1 MQPPLYVTVQDD
13 IFKSSLDRVTPHQH
27 QYDGRS
33 FCSVNCQLIK
43 HILRGSFGRS
53 GFVGT
58 VSFDP
63 ESPSSY
69 ARRASVNAGA
79 PPALV
84 LSDSAPLRLKK
95 VEAEALFAAGT
106 DVRER

>member
-1 MQPPLYVTVQDD
+1 
-13 IFKSSLDRVTPHQH
+13 
-27 QYDGRS
+27 
-33 FCSVNCQLIK
+33 
-43 HILRGSFGRS
+43 
-53 GFVGT
+53 VGT